1 MSLTKEQDE
10 FITALYKEM
19 FKKLVNIGYELLG
32 NLALAEEM
40 AQEAFLIACKKPDD
54 VMNSE
59 NPQGWMVKTLHN
71 LVKNLKRVL
80 SNQDKYIINASR
92 SYDKTV
98 HIDDYADIEYSDML
112 SIEEYRLFRRI
123 TLDHY
128 SMREAAEEF
137 GISIEACKKRVQRTR
152 AKLRKQIMRDM
163 EK

>member
-1 MSLTKEQDE
+1 
-10 FITALYKEM
+10 M

-32 NLALAEEM
+32 NVALAEEV